1 MFEKFFSVQD
11 MIFIAIICGAIIKTI
26 QYKLGR

>member
-1 MFEKFFSVQD
+1 MLEFISIQD
-11 MIFIAIICGAIIKTI
+11 MILIAIICGAIIKTI